1 MVSRDGWDVIVVGGG
16 LAGLSAALRSAE
28 LGLKAVVLERGEDE
42 RYPCNS
48 RYSGGIIHV
57 SYHDVKRSSAELF
70 EIILKATDGDVQHP
84 LAEAVATDASRLVD
98 WLQSHGV
105 RFMRF
110 SNLESQR
117 WCMAPARPVSPG
129 LDWKGRGPDV
139 TLRLL
144 TERLVARGGAVAR
157 GITAQELQLTAGRC
171 TGVISRTGAGQEVW
185 SAHNVVL
192 ADGGFQADP
201 DLFRRFIGPNFEAV
215 LQRGAATGRG
225 DGLRM
230 ASAAGAA
237 VTPSQNFYGHL
248 LCRDAFRNERVWP
261 YPELDAIAAA
271 GILVRHDGLRFA
283 DEGMGGISLANQL
296 ARLME
301 PTSALLIF
309 DAAIWEG
316 PGKSARI
323 PANPL
328 LEKAGGTVLR
338 ADTLEELAAKASLP
352 TAALLETVARYNN
365 AVSGRATNALSP
377 PRSDDR
383 IRPWPITAPPFMAI
397 PVCAGI
403 TYTMGG
409 IAIDGDAQVLREN
422 GHTIPGLFAAGATT
436 GGLEGGGRLGYVG
449 GLVKAGVFGLR
460 AAERIAASR

>member
-1 MVSRDGWDVIVVGGG
+1 MVSRYGWDVIVVGGG

-28 LGLKAVVLERGEDE
+28 LGLSAVVLERGRDE

-57 SYHDVKRSSAELF
+57 SYHDVKRSPDELF
-70 EIILKATDGDVQHP
+70 EIILKATDGEAPPP
-84 LAEAVATDASRLVD
+84 LAKAVATDAARLVD
-98 WLQSHGV
+98 WLQAQGA

-117 WCMAPARPVSPG
+117 WCLAPARPVSPG
-129 LDWKGRGPDV
+129 LDWMGRGPDV

-144 TERLVARGGAVAR
+144 TERLIARGGMIAR
-157 GITAQELQLTAGRC
+157 GIAARELKMASGRC
-171 TGVISRTGAGQEVW
+171 VGVVAQDASGEEIW
-185 SAHNVVL
+185 SGHNVVL
-192 ADGGFQADP
+192 ADGGFQADAA
-201 DLFRRFIGPNFEAV
+201 LFQRFIGPKFESV

-230 ASAAGAA
+230 ACAAGATI
-237 VTPSQNFYGHL
+237 TPSKNFYGHL

-261 YPELDAIAAA
+261 YPELDAICTA
-271 GILVRHDGLRFA
+271 GILVNCDGARIT
-283 DEGMGGISLANQL
+283 DEGMGGIALANQL
-296 ARLME
+296 ARLAKPE
-301 PTSALLIF
+301 SAVAIF
-309 DAAIWEG
+309 DSAIWEG

-338 ADTLEELAAKASLP
+338 ADTIEGLAAKAELPPASLAATIASYNEALR
-352 TAALLETVARYNN
+352 TAAT
-365 AVSGRATNALSP
+365 STLSP
-377 PRSDDR
+377 PRTGDK
-383 IRPWPITAPPFMAI
+383 IRPWPIAVPPFMAI
-397 PVCAGI
+397 PICAGI

-409 IAIDGDAQVLREN
+409 VAIDDHGQVLRDN
-422 GHTIPGLFAAGATT
+422 GVPIPGLFAAGATT